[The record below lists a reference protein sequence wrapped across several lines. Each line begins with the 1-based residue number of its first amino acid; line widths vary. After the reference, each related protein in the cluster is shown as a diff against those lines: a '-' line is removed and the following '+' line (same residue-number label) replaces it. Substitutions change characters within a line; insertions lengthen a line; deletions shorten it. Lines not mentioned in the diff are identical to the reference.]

1 MAATPPM
8 PPGSNT
14 HQLNGKPNGKG
25 NPLTEAINQHFQRK
39 NQNQSLNQSTNPNQ
53 NPSPSSTV
61 SCSRSGSN
69 EQLELLEHPSH
80 PQDQQQEANGGKAK
94 PSCHCTNISIM
105 HLFHEMKQEFPTI
118 PDAIVTQC
126 VNENCHQRDNCIQ
139 MLRKELALHPI
150 PVQSYPA
157 KVLQQQ
163 QQQQHHQNRQAKPPT
178 PLKPSRVA
186 PTHPEVGQCNGVATP
201 PAVSS
206 SPHPNPQPRPR
217 PTTLNLQRQFSTQ
230 LQQKIQ
236 QRQQR
241 QQRDNHPPQL
251 TPTSLSKPLR
261 RAPPLPP
268 PPKPKPGSFSNDSSC
283 LTSPMSSSESELSLN
298 AVSLS
303 SPTSASAATT
313 AVQGASTAI
322 ASAQQQQPSPV
333 RHRSVITLQPEPPYA
348 RDFRSI
354 DFPPATTTTAT
365 PPLPSPSSA
374 ASPGAAGGRKS
385 FTSLNLTLR
394 QPTGSAQSAIDITA
408 GPAPSGQGSGIT
420 YSSVS
425 FDARRGTHKNF
436 QLTVTD
442 EGSVFSAGCIRPR
455 TAYAAPC
462 EPVASVP
469 ANQQPPPPAAVVA
482 DGLGE
487 AEMTPDVFPYPTQEQ
502 NHIVASN
509 YNNNHAV
516 SSNNNNSGISNSV
529 DSSPTMPLYEGVM
542 EECDREAHAA
552 TIERQK
558 QRRDKLANALRDNKK
573 RLLVL
578 EQEINILT
586 EPVPVGESERLD
598 RDIMRLTED
607 CKRLLDCINEPQA
620 NGPGPAASP
629 MSRQHLSPASNAPQQ
644 QPQPFP
650 RQRQGARVQAPPS
663 SLRLHSVPAAPTA
676 QPVSLDFGQHHSSA
690 PSSACLTPQQQ
701 SHQQQFQMQQEP
713 PPTYAQYYQF
723 QQYLQQQRQ
732 QQLHQQQLH
741 QQQLQHQQQMLQQQ
755 PPIQPEEEFLSD
767 SEVDE
772 EEETLD
778 SWACNMCTFRNHPQL
793 NICEA
798 CENVRIQPGMIRIVP
813 SGGGAAAA
821 AATSPGSLE
830 QQQQP
835 PQQPY
840 ALHT

>member
-8 PPGSNT
+8 PPGSST
-14 HQLNGKPNGKG
+14 HQLNGKPSGKG

-39 NQNQSLNQSTNPNQ
+39 NQNQNNNQ
-53 NPSPSSTV
+53 NPNPNLNSPV
-61 SCSRSGSN
+61 SRNGSN
-69 EQLELLEHPSH
+69 EQLELLDQPSH
-80 PQDQQQEANGGKAK
+80 PQPQQEDSSGKGK

-163 QQQQHHQNRQAKPPT
+163 QQQHNHQNRQAKPPT

-186 PTHPEVGQCNGVATP
+186 PPHPEVGQSNGVATP
-201 PAVSS
+201 PGVVSS
-206 SPHPNPQPRPR
+206 PLPITQPRPR
-217 PTTLNLQRQFSTQ
+217 PTTLNIQRQFSTQ

-241 QQRDNHPPQL
+241 QQRDLHPPQL

-268 PPKPKPGSFSNDSSC
+268 LPKPKPGSFSNDSSC

-298 AVSLS
+298 AASLS
-303 SPTSASAATT
+303 SPTSAATT
-313 AVQGASTAI
+313 AAGASAAAAPVI
-322 ASAQQQQPSPV
+322 APAQQQPSPV

-348 RDFRSI
+348 RDFRSV
-354 DFPPATTTTAT
+354 DFPPTTTTTST
-365 PPLPSPSSA
+365 PPLPSPSSV
-374 ASPGAAGGRKS
+374 ASPGIPGGRKS

-442 EGSVFSAGCIRPR
+442 EGSVFSAGCIHPR
-455 TAYAAPC
+455 TSYAAPC
-462 EPVASVP
+462 EPVVSVP
-469 ANQQPPPPAAVVA
+469 ANQQPPPPAAAVVL

-487 AEMTPDVFPYPTQEQ
+487 ADMASDIFPYPTQEQ

-509 YNNNHAV
+509 YNNNHAA
-516 SSNNNNSGISNSV
+516 NNNNGISSSV
-529 DSSPTMPLYEGVM
+529 DNSPTMPLYEGVM
-542 EECDREAHAA
+542 EECDREVHAA

-598 RDIMRLTED
+598 RDIIQLTKD
-607 CKRLLDCINEPQA
+607 CNRLLECLNEPQA
-620 NGPGPAASP
+620 NGSGTAANQIN
-629 MSRQHLSPASNAPQQ
+629 RQQPSPASNAPQQ
-644 QPQPFP
+644 QQQQPQPQPFP
-650 RQRQGARVQAPPS
+650 RHRQGVRAQAPPN
-663 SLRLHSVPAAPTA
+663 SLRLHSVPAAPTT
-676 QPVSLDFGQHHSSA
+676 QPVLDFGQHHSSA
-690 PSSACLTPQQQ
+690 PTSACLTPQQQ
-701 SHQQQFQMQQEP
+701 NQQQQHPFQMQHEP
-713 PPTYAQYYQF
+713 PPTYAEYYQF
-723 QQYLQQQRQ
+723 QQYLLQQRQ
-732 QQLHQQQLH
+732 
-741 QQQLQHQQQMLQQQ
+741 LQAQQQMLQHQLQQ
-755 PPIQPEEEFLSD
+755 QQLQQQLQQQQLQLQPQLHQQTQPQQEEEFLSD
-767 SEVDE
+767 SDAD

-798 CENVRIQPGMIRIVP
+798 CENVRIQPAPLLSREDIHI
-813 SGGGAAAA
+813 
-821 AATSPGSLE
+821 TLSPGENRIIHSWILS
-830 QQQQP
+830 
-835 PQQPY
+835 
-840 ALHT
+840 

>member
-8 PPGSNT
+8 PPGSST
-14 HQLNGKPNGKG
+14 HQLNGKPIGKG
-25 NPLTEAINQHFQRK
+25 NPLTEAINQHFLRK
-39 NQNQSLNQSTNPNQ
+39 NQNQNQHPHQHQSQNQNPNQ
-53 NPSPSSTV
+53 NPNPNTNSSA
-61 SCSRSGSN
+61 SRSGSN
-69 EQLELLEHPSH
+69 EQLELLEHPTH
-80 PQDQQQEANGGKAK
+80 PQQEATSGKAK

-163 QQQQHHQNRQAKPPT
+163 QQHQQQQNNRQAKPPT

-186 PTHPEVGQCNGVATP
+186 PPQPELGQSNGEATP
-201 PAVSS
+201 PSVGNAQ
-206 SPHPNPQPRPR
+206 PNPPARPR

-241 QQRDNHPPQL
+241 QQHDHQPPQL

-298 AVSLS
+298 TVPLS
-303 SPTSASAATT
+303 SPVTAPAPAAASASAA
-313 AVQGASTAI
+313 I
-322 ASAQQQQPSPV
+322 APVQQQPSPV

-348 RDFRSI
+348 RDFRSS
-354 DFPPATTTTAT
+354 DFPTPTPT
-365 PPLPSPSSA
+365 PPPPLLPSPSSA
-374 ASPGAAGGRKS
+374 ASPGSAGGRKS

-455 TAYAAPC
+455 RPYAC

-469 ANQQPPPPAAVVA
+469 ANQSQPPAPAAVVA
-482 DGLGE
+482 DGLGDT
-487 AEMTPDVFPYPTQEQ
+487 EMTSDVFPYPTQEQ

-509 YNNNHAV
+509 YSHNHAA
-516 SSNNNNSGISNSV
+516 SNNNNNGISSSV
-529 DSSPTMPLYEGVM
+529 DSSPTMPLYEGVL
-542 EECDREAHAA
+542 EDCDREAHAA

-558 QRRDKLANALRDNKK
+558 HRRDKLANALRDNKK
-573 RLLVL
+573 KLLVL

-598 RDIMRLTED
+598 RDIMQLTED
-607 CKRLLDCINEPQA
+607 CKRLLDCINEPPA
-620 NGPGPAASP
+620 MDSGPAANSA
-629 MSRQHLSPASNAPQQ
+629 MRQHPSSPSNAPQQ
-644 QPQPFP
+644 QQQQPQPQPFP
-650 RQRQGARVQAPPS
+650 RQRQSVRAQPPPN
-663 SLRLHSVPAAPTA
+663 SLRLHSVPAAPTS
-676 QPVSLDFGQHHSSA
+676 QPSLDFGQHHSSA
-690 PSSACLTPQQQ
+690 PTSACLTPQLQ
-701 SHQQQFQMQQEP
+701 SQQQQQQQPFQLQQEP

-732 QQLHQQQLH
+732 QIH
-741 QQQLQHQQQMLQQQ
+741 QQQLQLQQQ
-755 PPIQPEEEFLSD
+755 LQQQAQQQLQQQAQQQLPQQEEEFLSD
-767 SEVDE
+767 SDVDE
-772 EEETLD
+772 EEEPMD

-798 CENVRIQPGMIRIVP
+798 CENVRIQPAPVLSREDIHI
-813 SGGGAAAA
+813 
-821 AATSPGSLE
+821 TLSPGENRIIHSWILS
-830 QQQQP
+830 
-835 PQQPY
+835 
-840 ALHT
+840 